1 MAGVVVSPFIAP
13 NVIKTVCLFPA
24 CAFPPS
30 FSLISSSEQ
39 TYLEVLYRVSLFKR
53 GFAEPLR
60 ASWSR
65 NDIKREHLKGF
76 RREQH
81 CLSVKASRKGL
92 YYVVDLMPVCVT

>member
-13 NVIKTVCLFPA
+13 NVIKTACLFLSFA
-24 CAFPPS
+24 
-30 FSLISSSEQ
+30 FSLVFSSKR
-39 TYLEVLYRVSLFKR
+39 TYLEVLCRVCLFKLCA
-53 GFAEPLR
+53 AEPLR
-60 ASWSR
+60 ASWSL

-81 CLSVKASRKGL
+81 CLSVKASRKGF